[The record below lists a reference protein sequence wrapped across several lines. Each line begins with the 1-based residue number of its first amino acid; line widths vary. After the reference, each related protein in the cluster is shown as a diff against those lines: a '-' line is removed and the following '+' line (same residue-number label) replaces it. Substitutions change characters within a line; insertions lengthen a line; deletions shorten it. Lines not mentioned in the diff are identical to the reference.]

1 MKILIAGFTVAYLM
15 LVWYQTN
22 AWVEYCKL
30 LGIKWFL
37 KMREYLSY
45 VNEYKTGIGKP
56 GPEDYLEYLQEKHG
70 EKFWVKLVL
79 CPVCLS
85 LWGAICSIPFLGWKR
100 VFAVA
105 FLANIFYYTIVLLKR
120 KVEEEK

>member
-1 MKILIAGFTVAYLM
+1 MNLLIASLSVAYLM
-15 LVWYQTN
+15 LVWFQTQ
-22 AWVEYCKL
+22 AIVEYCKL
-30 LGIKWFL
+30 LHINWLFKVG
-37 KMREYLSY
+37 EYLDY
-45 VNEYKTGIGKP
+45 VKNYKKGIGKP